1 MLVRVKY
8 VAVAL
13 CLAFAS
19 GALRAQTDSTLVA
32 GQDTLSAPRAIPIPR
47 YEFLLLD
54 ADDMAGAYDF
64 AGALSKYREALVLCR
79 DSLRKAEIEDRI
91 TRCTNGLNLADFC
104 TRPKVVARQRFSRK
118 DFFLYY
124 PLPDRSWHPTPNAL
138 DSLGGPAAAAIYAP
152 EGAKD
157 LYWSAPDSLGVRNIM
172 RRAPGDSIARVVN
185 VSSPEDDIYPMVS
198 GGKLYFAS
206 RGLYGVGGFDLYVC
220 DPAEDGTWGT
230 PRNLGFPYSSPGDD
244 FLFLNTPDGK
254 YSIFASNRGCPADSV
269 CIYVLETEVM
279 AVSSPVESVEALREL
294 CELNPADDLKKVNNH
309 DVMSGNDGGD
319 GSLAL
324 YLAQVSRVRSLRD
337 SLALYDKVLSALR
350 ISYAESDG
358 EGRAELQERILA
370 MEKDLPPLRE
380 KLSAAG
386 RDLQKTEMDFLMNGV
401 VIDFGTAAAEA
412 DKEIVGAGKGYT
424 FSKHK
429 IGSAKF

>member
-1 MLVRVKY
+1 MLAHVKY
-8 VAVAL
+8 VAMAL
-13 CLAFAS
+13 CLALVS
-19 GALRAQTDSTLVA
+19 GALRAQTDSA
-32 GQDTLSAPRAIPIPR
+32 PAASPDTLSSPRSIPIPR

-54 ADDMAGAYDF
+54 AADLAESYDF

-79 DSLRKAEIEDRI
+79 DSLRRAEIEDRI

-124 PLPDRSWHPTPNAL
+124 PLADRSWHPTPNAL
-138 DSLGGPAAAAIYAP
+138 DSLGGPMAAAIYAP
-152 EGAKD
+152 DGAKE

-172 RRAPGDSIARVVN
+172 RRAPGDSLSRTVE
-185 VSSPEDDIYPMVS
+185 VSSSEDDVYPMVS

-206 RGLYGVGGFDLYVC
+206 KGLYGVGGYDLYVC
-220 DPAEDGTWGT
+220 DPEEDGSWGT
-230 PRNLGFPYSSPGDD
+230 PRNLGFPYSSPADD
-244 FLFLNTPDGK
+244 FLFLNTSDGR

-279 AVSSPVESVEALREL
+279 PVSAPVDSVAALREL

-319 GSLAL
+319 GSLAV
-324 YLAQVSRVRSLRD
+324 YLEQVARVRSLRD

-350 ISYAESDG
+350 ISYAESDA
-358 EGRAELQERILA
+358 EGRAELQERILS
-370 MEKDLPPLRE
+370 MEKELPPLRE

-401 VIDFGTAAAEA
+401 VIDLGTAAAEA

-424 FSKHK
+424 FSKHR